1 MTLSL
6 LQSSPQ
12 LLSVFQL
19 FCLTALYITP
29 GRQAACTTNTTR
41 TRTRRGSPFE
51 MAAAVTRRVGLHVEA
66 TNGGADD
73 ESRRNSS
80 AADHSPVAKRINDAA
95 AKGNDVWVA
104 AQEGDMPA
112 AAAGNSSQP
121 PLLFR
126 TMKVKGSILHPYRL
140 FWPSSARLSSPSP
153 PYTRCQC
160 MVCINEQCMLTG
172 QKACHYSSVRRS
184 SHC

>member
-1 MTLSL
+1 
-6 LQSSPQ
+6 
-12 LLSVFQL
+12 
-19 FCLTALYITP
+19 
-29 GRQAACTTNTTR
+29 
-41 TRTRRGSPFE
+41 

-95 AKGNDVWVA
+95 ANAKRNDVWVA
-104 AQEGDMPA
+104 AQEGEMP

-153 PYTRCQC
+153 
-160 MVCINEQCMLTG
+160 
-172 QKACHYSSVRRS
+172 S
-184 SHC
+184 